1 MVHGETVNRLPDA
14 HVIEIGQRAFKVVP
28 GIARVLRTAGF
39 ELRNLTDWWLTVE
52 FPKGVLTPDERLTGK
67 VEMLEAMFPSG
78 AIELLIRAVRW
89 VQPRA
94 AAHFELADGSSGV
107 HIYSVTVHT
116 DKGPV
121 DAEGA
126 SPPRIII
133 E

>member
-1 MVHGETVNRLPDA
+1 MLQGETEARLPDA
-14 HVIEIGQRAFKVVP
+14 HVVETDHRSFKVVP
-28 GIARVLRTAGF
+28 GIARVLRAAGF

-67 VEMLEAMFPSG
+67 VEMLETMFPSG
-78 AIELLIRAVRW
+78 AIELLIRSIRW

-94 AAHFELADGSSGV
+94 AIHFEFADGSSGL
-107 HIYSVTVHT
+107 HSYGVTVHT

-121 DAEGA
+121 DADGN